1 MRRTI
6 IGGVL
11 LGLVSAAWIPALS
24 PPSGPVASE
33 RPDLRSA
40 PVPDASDMRA
50 ILASGREGPAIA
62 LEADVADY
70 TAMSSIERYPVLG
83 ANGKPAGKQDWRV
96 VMGTGN
102 CCENYLASTARG
114 RLFDFGGD
122 YLYFSDDEGLS
133 WQRVEPAD
141 PLPNFGEG
149 AVAVA
154 PNGDIVGVAWNPYH
168 GDRVVPFKYE
178 AAEET
183 WYYTATKLHQPFFDR
198 ESMAALPGPFTF
210 AGEEYPYIVLL
221 KGGYPAKDPWLV
233 SLDGLNYFVPSA
245 KFLDH
250 MLADVTTGYLD
261 FKATPAHDWLQT
273 TYQTR
278 LTALGKGQALS
289 ALGGYLEDSLS
300 PQWAVL
306 DRDISWSAFEFENK
320 RLPGNG
326 NMLTDSQGRLHYVTT
341 TQKATIYM
349 MSANG
354 GRDWAT
360 HKIPHPKG
368 TQGRPDVDFRANG
381 KLELTAIAAH
391 IHDKKGNSQD
401 VVYKLST
408 ARDRL
413 RMIKTYLVGNG
424 ELVTGS
430 GVASSAPRFDFSTIT
445 FLPDGRV
452 ALSFIDGEYRT
463 PALAIEQK

>member
-1 MRRTI
+1 MWRST
-6 IGGVL
+6 IGGALAAL
-11 LGLVSAAWIPALS
+11 LSIASIAALTTPA
-24 PPSGPVASE
+24 PRETARV
-33 RPDLRSA
+33 DLRAA

-50 ILASGREGPAIA
+50 ILASGRSGPTIA
-62 LEADVADY
+62 LEADVTDY
-70 TAMSSIERYPVLG
+70 TAMVADEKYPVLDASG
-83 ANGKPAGKQDWRV
+83 EPAGKQRWRV
-96 VMGTGN
+96 VTGTGN
-102 CCENYLASTARG
+102 CCENYLSSTSRG

-122 YLYFSDDEGLS
+122 YLYFSDDEGLT

-210 AGEEYPYIVLL
+210 AGETYPYIVLL

-233 SLDGLNYFVPSA
+233 SLDGLNYFVPTA
-245 KFLDH
+245 KFLDQ
-250 MLADVTTGYLD
+250 MTAEVRTGFLD
-261 FKATPAHDWLQT
+261 FKGTPAHDWLQT

-278 LTALGKGQALS
+278 VTALGKGQALS
-289 ALGGYLEDSLS
+289 GLGGYLEDGLS

-306 DRDISWSAFEFENK
+306 DSDIKWSAFEFKN
-320 RLPGNG
+320 RHLPGDG
-326 NMLTDSQGRLHYVTT
+326 NMLTDSQGRLHYVTAT
-341 TQKATIYM
+341 RKATVYM
-349 MSANG
+349 MSDNG
-354 GRDWAT
+354 GREWVT
-360 HKIPHPKG
+360 TKIPHPKG
-368 TQGRPDVDFRANG
+368 TEGRPDLDFRAHG
-381 KLELTAIAAH
+381 KLGLTAIAAH

-401 VVYKLST
+401 FVYKLSNSG
-408 ARDRL
+408 DRL
-413 RMIKTYLVGNG
+413 RLLKTYLVGNG

-463 PALAIEQK
+463 PVLAIEQR

>member
-1 MRRTI
+1 
-6 IGGVL
+6 
-11 LGLVSAAWIPALS
+11 
-24 PPSGPVASE
+24 
-33 RPDLRSA
+33 
-40 PVPDASDMRA
+40 MRA
-50 ILASGREGPAIA
+50 ILASGRSGPTIA
-62 LEADVADY
+62 LEADVTDH
-70 TAMSSIERYPVLG
+70 TAMIADETYPVLD
-83 ANGKPAGKQDWRV
+83 AAGKPAGKQDWRV
-96 VMGTGN
+96 VQGTGN
-102 CCENYLASTARG
+102 CCENYLSSTSRG

-122 YLYFSDDEGLS
+122 YLYFSDDEGLT

-210 AGEEYPYIVLL
+210 AGEKYPYIVLL

-245 KFLDH
+245 KFLDQ
-250 MLADVTTGYLD
+250 MTADVRTGYLD

-278 LTALGKGQALS
+278 VTALGKGQALS
-289 ALGGYLEDSLS
+289 GLGGYLEDGLS

-306 DRDISWSAFEFENK
+306 DNEIKWSAFDFK
-320 RLPGNG
+320 DRRLPGNG
-326 NMLTDSQGRLHYVTT
+326 NMLTDSQGRLHYVTAT
-341 TQKATIYM
+341 RKATVYM
-349 MSANG
+349 MSADG
-354 GRDWAT
+354 GRNWVT
-360 HKIPHPKG
+360 TKLPHPKG
-368 TQGRPDVDFRANG
+368 TEGRPDVDFRAHG

-401 VVYKLST
+401 FVYKLTT
-408 ARDRL
+408 AGDRL
-413 RMIKTYLVGNG
+413 RLLKTYLVGNG

-463 PALAIEQK
+463 PVIAIERR

>member
-11 LGLVSAAWIPALS
+11 VGLVTAAWVPALLTPSIPAAS
-24 PPSGPVASE
+24 PG
-33 RPDLRSA
+33 PDLRAA
-40 PVPDASDMRA
+40 PLPDASDMQA
-50 ILASGREGPAIA
+50 ILASGRSGPTIA
-62 LEADVADY
+62 LEADVTDY
-70 TAMSSIERYPVLG
+70 TAMSTIERYPVLDATG
-83 ANGKPAGKQDWRV
+83 ERSGKQDWRV

-102 CCENYLASTARG
+102 CCENYLSSTAQG

-122 YLYFSDDEGLS
+122 YLYFSDDEGLT

-154 PNGDIVGVAWNPYH
+154 PNGDVVGVAWNPYH

-183 WYYTATKLHQPFFDR
+183 WFYSATKLHQPFFDR
-198 ESMAALPGPFTF
+198 QSMAALPGPFTF
-210 AGEEYPYIVLL
+210 AGERYPYIVLL
-221 KGGYPAKDPWLV
+221 KGGWPAKDPWLV

-245 KFLDH
+245 KFLDQ
-250 MLADVTTGYLD
+250 MLASVKTGYLD
-261 FKATPAHDWLQT
+261 FKGTPAHDWLQT

-278 LTALGKGQALS
+278 VTALGKGQALS
-289 ALGGYLEDSLS
+289 ALGGYLEDAVS

-306 DRDISWSAFEFENK
+306 DENISWSAFEFKNK

-326 NMLTDSQGRLHYVTT
+326 NMLTDSKGRLHYVTAT
-341 TQKATIYM
+341 RKATVYM
-349 MSANG
+349 MSPNG
-354 GRDWAT
+354 GRDWVT
-360 HKIPHPKG
+360 SKIPHPKK
-368 TQGRPDVDFRANG
+368 TQGRPNLDFRANG
-381 KLELTAIAAH
+381 RLELTAIAAH

-401 VVYKLST
+401 LVYKLST
-408 ARDRL
+408 AGNRL
-413 RMIKTYLVGNG
+413 NLLKTYLVGNG
-424 ELVTGS
+424 ELVTGA
-430 GVASSAPRFDFSTIT
+430 GVTSSAPRFDFSTIT

-452 ALSFIDGEYRT
+452 ALSFIDGEYKT